1 MMQKKIELLRKTGHI
16 HQVADVTPIEY
27 REGRAD
33 KLSAWQVK
41 KRSIIFY
48 CHAGKGNGSFRTVL
62 QGDKFQFSLQT
73 GAAGSKSV

>member
-41 KRSIIFY
+41 NGPLSFTVMQ
-48 CHAGKGNGSFRTVL
+48 GKGMDLFRTVL
-62 QGDKFQFSLQT
+62 QGGKFQFSLQT

>member
-1 MMQKKIELLRKTGHI
+1 MQKKIELLRKTGHI

-33 KLSAWQVK
+33 KVVCLGQVK

-48 CHAGKGNGSFRTVL
+48 CHGREREWIFPNCPTRG
-62 QGDKFQFSLQT
+62 
-73 GAAGSKSV
+73 